1 MDALDYLLQC
11 SLYSYGGNYRGP
23 RSQIY
28 LGYRWW
34 LMFCDQS
41 WKVPQA
47 IPLLAANVHR
57 RTHKKKAGYVRQN
70 PVIEAGL

>member
-1 MDALDYLLQC
+1 
-11 SLYSYGGNYRGP
+11 
-23 RSQIY
+23 
-28 LGYRWW
+28 
-34 LMFCDQS
+34 MFCDQS